1 MKCPKRKYD
10 LRGLGDALCPEC
22 GCHPHAVYADRAE
35 RRHRR
40 RRIARVVVFWG
51 GLAMV
56 VAIIW
61 AMSYLQVNADELSQK
76 KGFRLLYGWR

>member
-1 MKCPKRKYD
+1 MRCPKCKYD
-10 LRGLGDALCPEC
+10 LRGVGEVLCPEC
-22 GCHPHAVYADRAE
+22 GCQPLVVYADRAE
-35 RRHRR
+35 RRHKR
-40 RRIARVVVFWG
+40 RRIAHFVCFWG

-76 KGFRLLYGWR
+76 KGFRVLYGWR

>member
-1 MKCPKRKYD
+1 MRRID
-10 LRGLGDALCPEC
+10 ERRCPEC
-22 GCHPHAVYADRAE
+22 GCRPHVIFADRAE

-40 RRIARVVVFWG
+40 RRIARVVGFWG

-56 VAIIW
+56 VALIW